1 MNYLLKISAIDSDEE
16 WTHALFGHIEDVYW
30 YARTKCTIGEV
41 IDIYEEEE
49 YIETVIR
56 LNSSVAKLTHKLEW

>member
-16 WTHALFGHIEDVYW
+16 RTHALFGHIEDVYW
-30 YARTKCTIGEV
+30 HVRTKCTVGEV

-56 LNSSVAKLTHKLEW
+56 LNSSVAKLTYKLEW